1 MIFSLERQR
10 NVCLPLARHVAP
22 DPTWT
27 SSLRTSVRCQVRS
40 KAALQRTDCCDS
52 PSFQAYCQELT
63 TSHQDRRSD
72 SWLSSFRAPAL
83 CCAVLP
89 GLSTKAADHAVPCCT
104 VLYASCTVPSQMH
117 SCRAVPLCSVPFVG
131 AEPCR
136 TVPRRFALCF
146 INAVHC
152 KALALLS
159 YCPRLRGPSPEDV
172 NPLL

>member
-1 MIFSLERQR
+1 M
-10 NVCLPLARHVAP
+10 
-22 DPTWT
+22 
-27 SSLRTSVRCQVRS
+27 SVRCQVRS

-72 SWLSSFRAPAL
+72 SWLSSFRAPVL

-146 INAVHC
+146 ISAVHC

-159 YCPRLRGPSPEDV
+159 YCPRLRGPSPG
-172 NPLL
+172 PLTLAAASDQAELLLLTSPRPRTAPSVLS